1 MIQQATLPP
10 LWDRLQR
17 WALAVGGGGVVLCG
31 VGVLLNPTQFFRS
44 YLLAY
49 LFWIGIPLGSLAVL
63 MLHHLVGGAWGAV
76 IRRVLE
82 SATRTLPLLVLLFVP
97 LLFGLHDLYSW
108 ARPEVVVNDALLQR
122 KSSYLNIPFFVL
134 RSAGYLAVWLAVS
147 YLLNAWSLAQD
158 RTAADPFERRLR
170 LLSGPGLVLYVLTA
184 TFASVD
190 WAMSLEPHWFSTIYG
205 ILVIVGQLLA
215 TLAFAVLV
223 TALLADTP
231 PLSEVISPAHFHDLG
246 NLLLAFVMIWAYM
259 AISQFLII
267 WAGNLPEEI
276 TWYIHR
282 TQGGWKWVGLALV
295 LFYFTLPFLLLLSR
309 GVKQR
314 AQFLAWVA
322 AAILVMHAVDL
333 FWLVVP
339 AFQPVGIALHW
350 MDVVALLGMGG
361 IWIAVFVWQ
370 LKGRA
375 LLPVHDPG
383 LQGVASHE

>member
-1 MIQQATLPP
+1 MTQQATLPP

-17 WALAVGGGGVVLCG
+17 RALAVGGGGVVLCG

-49 LFWIGIPLGSLAVL
+49 LFWLGIPLGSLAVL

-82 SATRTLPLLVLLFVP
+82 SATRTLPLMVLLFVP

-190 WAMSLEPHWFSTIYG
+190 WVMSLEPHWFSTIYG

-215 TLAFAVLV
+215 TLAFAVRGHQRCW
-223 TALLADTP
+223 P
-231 PLSEVISPAHFHDLG
+231 
-246 NLLLAFVMIWAYM
+246 
-259 AISQFLII
+259 
-267 WAGNLPEEI
+267 
-276 TWYIHR
+276 IHHR
-282 TQGGWKWVGLALV
+282 CRK
-295 LFYFTLPFLLLLSR
+295 
-309 GVKQR
+309 
-314 AQFLAWVA
+314 
-322 AAILVMHAVDL
+322 
-333 FWLVVP
+333 
-339 AFQPVGIALHW
+339 
-350 MDVVALLGMGG
+350 
-361 IWIAVFVWQ
+361 
-370 LKGRA
+370 
-375 LLPVHDPG
+375 
-383 LQGVASHE
+383 